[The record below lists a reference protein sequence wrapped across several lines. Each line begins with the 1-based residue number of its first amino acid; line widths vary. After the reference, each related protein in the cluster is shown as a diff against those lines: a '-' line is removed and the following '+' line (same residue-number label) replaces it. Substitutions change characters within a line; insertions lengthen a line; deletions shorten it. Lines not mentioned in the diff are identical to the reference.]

1 MVLAKICGLDAPDSV
16 AMAMLEGAAML
27 GFNFYPPSPRY
38 LTPARAGQLVSAV
51 PSGVDRVGLFVDAS
65 DEEIGAVLDKAP
77 LDLIQVQGSE
87 TADRVARIRS
97 TFKRPVIK
105 AIKVEGP
112 ADLDTAKAFDG
123 VADWLL
129 FDAKAPKTLANAL
142 PGGNGVSF
150 DWRMLKGRRFKRPWL
165 LAGGLN
171 ADNLA
176 TAVAESGAVAVDVSS
191 GVESA
196 PGVKDPQR
204 IKAFL
209 QAARS
214 I

>member
-1 MVLAKICGLDAPDSV
+1 MVLAKICGLDAPGSV

-38 LTPARAGQLVSAV
+38 LTPERAGRLVSAV
-51 PSGVDRVGLFVDAS
+51 PSGVDRVGLFVDSS
-65 DEEIGAVLDKAP
+65 DEEIGAVLAKCQ

-87 TADRVARIRS
+87 TPERVTKIRN

-112 ADLDTAKAFDG
+112 ADLDAAKAFDG

-214 I
+214 L

>member
-16 AMAMLEGAAML
+16 AMAIAEGAAML
-27 GFNFYPPSPRY
+27 GFVFYPPSPRN
-38 LTPARAGQLVSAV
+38 LTPEAAGRLVSAV
-51 PSGVDRVGLFVDAS
+51 PSGVDRVGLFVDPS
-65 DEEIGAVLDKAP
+65 DQDIGAVLAKCP
-77 LDLIQVQGSE
+77 LDLIQLHGSE
-87 TADRVARIRS
+87 TPKRVTEVQR

-105 AIKVEGP
+105 AIKISEP
-112 ADLDTAKAFDG
+112 ADIDAAKAFDG
-123 VADWLL
+123 LADWLL

-142 PGGNGVSF
+142 PGGNGISF
-150 DWRMLKGRRFKRPWL
+150 DWRMLKGRRFMRPWL
-165 LAGGLN
+165 LSGGLD

-176 TAVAESGAVAVDVSS
+176 VAVTESGAVAVDVSS

-209 QAARS
+209 RAAHAL
-214 I
+214 

>member
-16 AMAMLEGAAML
+16 ATAMLEGAAML

-38 LTPARAGQLVSAV
+38 LTPERAGQLVSAV

-65 DEEIGAVLDKAP
+65 DEEIGAVLDRAP
-77 LDLIQVQGSE
+77 LDLIQVQGAE
-87 TADRVARIRS
+87 TPERVAKIRD

-105 AIKVEGP
+105 AIKVESP
-112 ADLDTAKAFDG
+112 ADLDAAQVFDG

-142 PGGNGVSF
+142 PGGNGISF

-165 LAGGLN
+165 LAGGLD

-196 PGVKDPQR
+196 PGVKDPER

-209 QAARS
+209 RAARS
-214 I
+214 L

>member
-51 PSGVDRVGLFVDAS
+51 PSGVDRVGLFVDSS
-65 DEEIGAVLDKAP
+65 DEEIGAVLAKCQ

-87 TADRVARIRS
+87 TPDRVAKIRD

-112 ADLDTAKAFDG
+112 ADLDAAKAFDG

-171 ADNLA
+171 AGNLA

-214 I
+214 L

>member
-1 MVLAKICGLDAPDSV
+1 MVLAKICGLDALDSI
-16 AMAMLEGAAML
+16 AMAMLEEAAML

-51 PSGVDRVGLFVDAS
+51 PSGIDRVGLFVDAS

-214 I
+214 L

>member
-1 MVLAKICGLDAPDSV
+1 MVLVKICGLDAPDSV

-38 LTPARAGQLVSAV
+38 LTPERAGRLVSSV
-51 PSGVDRVGLFVDAS
+51 PSGIDRVGLFVDAS
-65 DEEIGAVLDKAP
+65 DQEIGAVLDKAP

-87 TADRVARIRS
+87 TPERVEGIRT

-105 AIKVEGP
+105 AIKVESP
-112 ADLDTAKAFDG
+112 ADLDGAAVFDG

-142 PGGNGVSF
+142 PGGNGISF
-150 DWRMLKGRRFKRPWL
+150 DWRMLKGRRFRRPWL

-209 QAARS
+209 EVARS
-214 I
+214 L

>member
-1 MVLAKICGLDAPDSV
+1 MVLVKICGLDAPDSV

-38 LTPARAGQLVSAV
+38 LTPERAGRLVSSV
-51 PSGVDRVGLFVDAS
+51 PSGIDRVGLFVDAS
-65 DEEIGAVLDKAP
+65 DQEIGAVLDKAP

-87 TADRVARIRS
+87 TPERVEGIRS

-105 AIKVEGP
+105 AIKVESP
-112 ADLDTAKAFDG
+112 ADLDGAAVFDG

-142 PGGNGVSF
+142 PGGNGISF
-150 DWRMLKGRRFKRPWL
+150 DWRMLKGRRFRRPWL

-209 QAARS
+209 EVARS
-214 I
+214 L

>member
-87 TADRVARIRS
+87 TADRVARIRA

-112 ADLDTAKAFDG
+112 ADLDAAKAFDG

>member
-1 MVLAKICGLDAPDSV
+1 MVLVKICGVDAPDSV

-38 LTPARAGQLVSAV
+38 LTPERAGRLVSSV
-51 PSGVDRVGLFVDAS
+51 PSGIDRVGLFVDAS
-65 DEEIGAVLDKAP
+65 DQEIGAVLDKAP

-87 TADRVARIRS
+87 TPERVEGIRT

-105 AIKVEGP
+105 AIKVESP
-112 ADLDTAKAFDG
+112 ADLDGAAVFDG

-142 PGGNGVSF
+142 PGGNGISF
-150 DWRMLKGRRFKRPWL
+150 DWRMLKGRRFRRPWL

-209 QAARS
+209 EVARS
-214 I
+214 L

>member
-38 LTPARAGQLVSAV
+38 LTPERAGQLVSAV
-51 PSGVDRVGLFVDAS
+51 PSGIDRVGLFVDAS
-65 DEEIGAVLDKAP
+65 DQDIGTVLDKAP

-87 TADRVARIRS
+87 TPERVAKIKA

-105 AIKVEGP
+105 AIKVETP
-112 ADLDTAKAFDG
+112 TDLDAAKAFDG

-142 PGGNGVSF
+142 PGGNGISF
-150 DWRMLKGRRFKRPWL
+150 DWRMLKGRRFTRPWL

-214 I
+214 L